1 MRHHQYNPNY
11 QFIVEPVDFNKYTD
25 RSLLQYCL
33 GGTLYMPGTKVIWEK
48 ILKKEMTDITSMV
61 MCFEDA
67 IQETDLARAEENV
80 LVHLNNIAHSID
92 RDEIDIKEVP
102 LIFLRVRNVEQFKKF
117 SDQLSKKQTSI
128 LSGFVFPKFYS
139 NNAAQYLQILDN
151 LCVKHNAI
159 LYGMPILEGKT
170 IAYQETRKEEL
181 TFLKKIIDPHKNRI
195 LNIRVGGTD
204 FSALF
209 GVRRGINY
217 SIYDIL
223 TVRDCL
229 SDILNFFSR
238 AEDDY
243 LVSAPVWEYFLAYK
257 EDDLNKLLYDD
268 NIHKSILNRAPILN
282 EAIDGLL
289 REVILDK
296 ANGFVG
302 KTIIHPSHVR
312 FVNAMQTVTKEE
324 YEDAMQ
330 ILNTSGGVIKSA
342 KSNKMNEINPHKSWA
357 TKTSLRAKAFGVIE
371 DETSFIKLISC
382 VNNNYIVQKV

>member
-1 MRHHQYNPNY
+1 
-11 QFIVEPVDFNKYTD
+11 
-25 RSLLQYCL
+25 
-33 GGTLYMPGTKVIWEK
+33 MPGTKEILEK
-48 ILKKEMTDITSMV
+48 ILNKEFNDITSIV

-67 IQETDLARAEENV
+67 IQEDDVQKAENNV
-80 LVHLNNIAHSID
+80 LNHLSKIDEAIQENKLSID
-92 RDEIDIKEVP
+92 DIP
-102 LIFLRVRNVEQFKKF
+102 LIFLRVRNPNQFKVF
-117 SDQLSKKQTSI
+117 ATRLTQVHTRT

-139 NNAAQYLQILDN
+139 SNANEYFEQLEDICN
-151 LCVKHNAI
+151 EHNAV

-170 IAYQETRKEEL
+170 IAYKETRNEEL
-181 TFLKKIIDPHKNRI
+181 VLIKKLLEPYKERI

-204 FSALF
+204 FSSLF

-238 AEDDY
+238 NEDDY

-257 EDDLNKLLYDD
+257 KDDLNSLIQE
-268 NIHKSILNRAPILN
+268 NIHKSLMLRTPIIN

-302 KTIIHPSHVR
+302 KTIIHPSHAR
-312 FVNAMQTVTKEE
+312 YANAMQAVTKEE
-324 YEDAMQ
+324 YDDAKQ
-330 ILNTSGGVIKSA
+330 ILETKGGVVKSA
-342 KSNKMNEINPHKSWA
+342 NSNKMNEINPHRSWA
-357 TKTSLRAKAFGVIE
+357 KKIVYRAKAFGVVE
-371 DETSFIKLISC
+371 DETSFLKLIMS
-382 VNNNYIVQKV
+382 